1 MNQKFSHM
9 SNNKSQKKKK
19 KKKKRT
25 PLIVTYHP
33 LLNSL
38 WKVLSKNLNILYMDE
53 EVKEVFY
60 LGPMVSFWSAWK
72 VSSYLVRAKLYL
84 LERTVGSFKCN
95 KSRCQVRLNV
105 NETDTFTSTVT
116 KKTYKTITNFTAV
129 ANVYLLTSKKCL
141 IQYVGKTLDE
151 FCYWWNNYKNNSRN
165 YDCKQPCMQR
175 HLYEHYSS
183 IGHCGF
189 LEHVNTI
196 YWQNWPLTSLKERGL
211 LEMHSLHY
219 GTIWS

>member
-84 LERTVGSFKCN
+84 LERTVG
-95 KSRCQVRLNV
+95 RCQVRLNV

-129 ANVYLLTSKKCL
+129 ANVYLSTCTKCL
-141 IQYVGKTLDE
+141 IQ
-151 FCYWWNNYKNNSRN
+151 
-165 YDCKQPCMQR
+165 
-175 HLYEHYSS
+175 
-183 IGHCGF
+183 
-189 LEHVNTI
+189 
-196 YWQNWPLTSLKERGL
+196 
-211 LEMHSLHY
+211 
-219 GTIWS
+219 